1 MTRSTLL
8 LLTLVL
14 LTLVAAFSSACESGA
29 PLPPPAPPPS
39 PPPPPA
45 PVVTAT
51 PVAPPPKLSRADFN
65 RFAVRLNAPLFW
77 AADTNGNGIPERDEV
92 KTLLFY
98 PSSAAVDLDRG
109 IAAIVAF
116 DPTALP
122 AGLAADELT
131 RRKLVADD
139 LDQGAPSLI
148 YTDLRGSSAADKAL
162 LRHMLAAA
170 RSLDD
175 IYATV
180 KGATALAARVSA
192 DDLASQSLF
201 RRDWGPACAGA
212 RTPKDSTCSAI
223 PGGAKATNDA
233 YPAALQADRDFC
245 SALQKRPDAKAA
257 MSDHFAVV
265 REKDGK
271 LVSVPYTKA
280 YAEPMRAIAAELH
293 AAAVD
298 ETDAGEAALK
308 AYLEAAA
315 QSFTTND
322 WGPADEAWSRMNALN
337 SRWYLRVAPDEV
349 LADPCNVK
357 AQFHLDLARIDQG
370 SVRWQS
376 KLTPLEQDMESA
388 LAALIGAPYV
398 ARKVTFHLP
407 DFIQIVFNAGDDRQP
422 VGAVA
427 GESLPNWGKVE
438 TQGRGRTVA
447 MTNIG
452 TDPDGRAV
460 SRKRVESLLDA
471 ASAAA
476 WSDGDEPGLIGTILH
491 EATHNLGP
499 TYTYV
504 YRGKKGDAVFGG
516 SLAAMLEELK
526 AETGAMYWLDWMGK
540 KGVVSPELGRQ
551 AYAAWLAWCL
561 RHIAVGVHSGTDD
574 QPYAQLAAI
583 QVGFL
588 LDEGALAF
596 DPAAAT
602 ANGTD
607 RGAFAIRFEKLAPA
621 FEKLMKVVATIKAKN
636 DKSGAEALVARYV
649 DGPTVPQKLIAERE
663 LRFPQTSYVY
673 GVDR

>member
-1 MTRSTLL
+1 MTRSALL
-8 LLTLVL
+8 LG
-14 LTLVAAFSSACESGA
+14 LVAALSTACESGA
-29 PLPPPAPPPS
+29 TWPPPAPPPA
-39 PPPPPA
+39 PVQPLAPPA
-45 PVVTAT
+45 TAT

-65 RFAVRLNAPLFW
+65 RFALRLNLPVFW
-77 AADTNGNGIPERDEV
+77 AADTNGDGVPARDEV

-98 PSSAAVDLDRG
+98 PSSATVDVDRA
-109 IAAIVAF
+109 IAAILAF
-116 DPTALP
+116 DPAALP
-122 AGLAADELT
+122 AGLPADEAM
-131 RRKLVADD
+131 RRRLVADD
-139 LDQGAPSLI
+139 LDQGSPSLI
-148 YTDLRGSSAADKAL
+148 YTDLRASSPADKAL
-162 LRHMLAAA
+162 LQHMLAAA
-170 RSLDD
+170 KALDD

-180 KGATALAARVSA
+180 KGASSLAARVPA

-201 RRDWGPACAGA
+201 RRDWGPSCAGA
-212 RTPKDSTCSAI
+212 KTPKDSTCSAI
-223 PGGAKATNDA
+223 PGGAKAANDS
-233 YPAALQADRDFC
+233 YPAAMQGDKDFC
-245 SALQKRPDAKAA
+245 VALQKRPDARAA
-257 MSDHFAVV
+257 MGDHFSVV

-271 LVSVPYTKA
+271 LTAVPYTQA
-280 YAEPMRAIAAELH
+280 YAGPMHAIAAELR
-293 AAAVD
+293 AAAAD
-298 ETDAGEAALK
+298 ETDPGEAALK

-315 QSFTTND
+315 QSFTTNE
-322 WGPADEAWSRMNALN
+322 WGPADEAWSRMNAQN
-337 SRWYLRVAPDEV
+337 SRWYLRIAPDEV

-376 KLTPLEQDMESA
+376 KLTPLEQDMEGA
-388 LAALIGAPYV
+388 LAVLVGAPYV

-407 DFIQIVFNAGDDRQP
+407 DFIQVVFNAGDDRQP
-422 VGAVA
+422 MGAVA

-460 SRKRVESLLDA
+460 SRKRVESLFDA
-471 ASAAA
+471 PTAKA
-476 WSDGDEPGLIGTILH
+476 WTEEDEPSLIGTILH

-516 SLAAMLEELK
+516 AVAAMLEELK
-526 AETGAMYWLDWMGK
+526 AETGAMFWLDWMGK
-540 KGVVSPELGRQ
+540 KGVVPPELARQ

-561 RHIAVGVHSGTDD
+561 RHISVGVHSGTDD
-574 QPYAQLAAI
+574 EAYAQLAAI

-588 LDEGALAF
+588 LDEGALVF
-596 DPAAAT
+596 DPGAAA

-607 RGAFAIRFEKLAPA
+607 KGAFALRFEKLAPA
-621 FEKLMKVVATIKAKN
+621 FEKLMKVVATIKATT
-636 DKSGAEALVARYV
+636 DKAAASALIARYV
-649 DGPTVPQKLIAERE
+649 DGTVVPQKLIAERE

>member
-1 MTRSTLL
+1 MTRSAL
-8 LLTLVL
+8 LLT
-14 LTLVAAFSSACESGA
+14 TLAAFTAFAAACA
-29 PLPPPAPPPS
+29 DTTPPPAPPPA
-39 PPPPPA
+39 PPPTPA
-45 PVVTAT
+45 PVVTAA
-51 PVAPPPKLSRADFN
+51 PVAPAPKMTRADFN
-65 RFAVRLNAPLFW
+65 RLALRMNAPVFW
-77 AADTNGNGIPERDEV
+77 VADPDGNGVPERDEV

-98 PSSAAVDLDRG
+98 PSSATVDVDRAMAAVL
-109 IAAIVAF
+109 AF
-116 DPTALP
+116 DPAAMP
-122 AGLAADELT
+122 AGLSASEVA
-131 RRKLVADD
+131 RRRLVADD
-139 LDQGAPSLI
+139 LDQGAASLL
-148 YTDLRGSSAADKAL
+148 YTDLRGSSPADKAL
-162 LRHMLAAA
+162 LQHMLVAAKA
-170 RSLDD
+170 LDD

-180 KGATALAARVSA
+180 KGATALAPRVPA
-192 DDLASQSLF
+192 DDVASQSLF
-201 RRDWGPACAGA
+201 RRDWGPGCAGA
-212 RTPKDSTCSAI
+212 KTGKDAACSAI
-223 PGGAKATNDA
+223 PGGAMAINDG
-233 YPAALQADRDFC
+233 YPVAMQADKDFC
-245 SALQKRPDAKAA
+245 AALQKRPDAKAA
-257 MSDHFAVV
+257 MNDHFAVV

-271 LVSVPYTKA
+271 LVTVPFTEA
-280 YAEPMRAIAAELH
+280 YAGPMRAIAAELR
-293 AAAVD
+293 AAAAD
-298 ETDAGEAALK
+298 ETDPGEGALK
-308 AYLEAAA
+308 AYLAAA
-315 QSFTTND
+315 AKSFTTNE
-322 WGPADEAWSRMNALN
+322 WEPADEAWSRMNAQN

-357 AQFHLDLARIDQG
+357 AQFHLNLARIDQG

-376 KLTPLEQDMESA
+376 KLTPLEQDMERA
-388 LAALIGAPYV
+388 LAGLIGAPYV

-438 TQGRGRTVA
+438 MQGRGRTVA

-476 WSDGDEPGLIGTILH
+476 WTDADEPGLIGTILH

-504 YRGKKGDAVFGG
+504 YRGKKGTAVFGG
-516 SLAAMLEELK
+516 SIAAMLEELK
-526 AETGAMYWLDWMGK
+526 AETGAMFYLDWMGK
-540 KGVVSPELGRQ
+540 KGVVSPELARQ

-588 LDEGALAF
+588 LDEGALVF
-596 DPAAAT
+596 DPGAAA
-602 ANGTD
+602 ANGAD

-621 FEKLMKVVATIKAKN
+621 FEKLMKVVATIKATT
-636 DKSGAEALVARYV
+636 DKAGAEALIAKYV
-649 DGPTVPQKLIAERE
+649 DGPVVPQKVIAERE

>member
-1 MTRSTLL
+1 MTRSALCL
-8 LLTLVL
+8 AF
-14 LTLVAAFSSACESGA
+14 VAAISTACETGET
-29 PLPPPAPPPS
+29 PPPAAPRPAPQPS
-39 PPPPPA
+39 PAPLATAPPPPP
-45 PVVTAT
+45 
-51 PVAPPPKLSRADFN
+51 PPRLSRADFN
-65 RFAVRLNAPLFW
+65 RFALRMNAPVFW
-77 AADTNGNGIPERDEV
+77 AADTNGDGVPSRDEV

-98 PSSAAVDLDRG
+98 PSSAAVDVDR
-109 IAAIVAF
+109 AIVSILAF
-116 DPTALP
+116 DPGALP
-122 AGLAADELT
+122 VGLPADEVT
-131 RRKLVADD
+131 RRRLVADD

-148 YTDLRGSSAADKAL
+148 YTDLRASTSADKAL
-162 LRHMLAAA
+162 LQHMLVAAKA
-170 RSLDD
+170 LDD

-180 KGATALAARVSA
+180 KGATPLASRVPP

-212 RTPKDSTCSAI
+212 KTPKDSTCSAI
-223 PGGAKATNDA
+223 PGGVKATNDA
-233 YPAALQADRDFC
+233 YPAALEGDKDFC
-245 SALQKRPDAKAA
+245 AVLQKRPDAKAA

-271 LVSVPYTKA
+271 LVAVPYPQA
-280 YAEPMRAIAAELH
+280 YAEPMRAIAAELR
-293 AAAVD
+293 AAAAD
-298 ETDAGEAALK
+298 ETDPGEAALK

-315 QSFTTND
+315 QSFTTNE
-322 WGPADEAWSRMNALN
+322 WGPADEAWSRMNAQN

-349 LADPCNVK
+349 LADPCNLK

-376 KLTPLEQDMESA
+376 KLTPLEQDMEAA
-388 LAALIGAPYV
+388 LASLIGAPYA

-460 SRKRVESLLDA
+460 SRKRVESLFDA

-504 YRGKKGDAVFGG
+504 FRGKKGDAVFGG

-526 AETGAMYWLDWMGK
+526 AETGAMYYLDWMGK

-596 DPAAAT
+596 DPAVAA
-602 ANGTD
+602 ADGAD
-607 RGAFAIRFEKLAPA
+607 KGAFSIRFEKLAPA
-621 FEKLMKVVATIKAKN
+621 FEKLMKVVATIKAKT
-636 DKSGAEALVARYV
+636 DKAGADALVSKYV
-649 DGPTVPQKLIAERE
+649 DGPVVPQKLIAERE

>member
-1 MTRSTLL
+1 MTRSA
-8 LLTLVL
+8 LVL
-14 LTLVAAFSSACESGA
+14 TVFAAALSIACGPDA
-29 PLPPPAPPPS
+29 LPPPAPLPVS
-39 PPPPPA
+39 PPPP
-45 PVVTAT
+45 TAT
-51 PVAPPPKLSRADFN
+51 ATETPPPATPPRLSRADFN
-65 RFAVRLNAPLFW
+65 RYAVRLNAPVFW
-77 AADTNGNGIPERDEV
+77 AVDANGNGVPDRDEV

-98 PSSAAVDLDRG
+98 PSSATVDLDR
-109 IAAIVAF
+109 AMASVLAF
-116 DPTALP
+116 DPGAMP
-122 AGLAADELT
+122 AGLSVSETA
-131 RRKLVADD
+131 RRQLVADD
-139 LDQGAPSLI
+139 LDQGQASLI
-148 YTDLRGSSAADKAL
+148 YTDLRSSSHVDKAL
-162 LRHMLAAA
+162 LQHMLATA
-170 RSLDD
+170 RALDD

-180 KGATALAARVSA
+180 KGATVLAARVPA
-192 DDLASQSLF
+192 DDVASQSLF
-201 RRDWGPACAGA
+201 RRDWGPGCAGA
-212 RTPKDSTCSAI
+212 RTQKDPACSAI
-223 PGGAKATNDA
+223 PGGAVATNDG
-233 YPAALQADRDFC
+233 YPAAMQADKEFC
-245 SALQKRPDAKAA
+245 AALQKRPDAKAA
-257 MSDHFAVV
+257 MNDHFAVV

-271 LVSVPYTKA
+271 LASVPYTQA
-280 YAEPMRAIAAELH
+280 YAGPMHAIAAELH
-293 AAAVD
+293 AAAAD
-298 ETDAGEAALK
+298 ETDPGEEALK

-322 WGPADEAWSRMNALN
+322 WGPADEAWSRMNAQN
-337 SRWYLRVAPDEV
+337 SKWYLRVAPDEV

-357 AQFHLDLARIDQG
+357 AQFHLNLARIDQG

-376 KLTPLEQDMESA
+376 KLTPLEQDMERA

-471 ASAAA
+471 ASTAA
-476 WSDGDEPGLIGTILH
+476 WTDADEPDLIGTILH

-504 YRGKKGDAVFGG
+504 YRGKKGTAVFGG
-516 SLAAMLEELK
+516 AVAAMLEELK
-526 AETGAMYWLDWMGK
+526 AETGAMYYLDWMGK

-588 LDEGALAF
+588 LDEGALVF
-596 DPAAAT
+596 DPGAPA

-607 RGAFAIRFEKLAPA
+607 KGAFAIRFEKLAPA
-621 FEKLMKVVATIKAKN
+621 FEKLMKVVATIKATN
-636 DKSGAEALVARYV
+636 DKAGADALVSKYV
-649 DGPTVPQKLIAERE
+649 DGPVVPQKLIAERE
-663 LRFPQTSYVY
+663 LRFPQTTYVY